1 MDGAWQVP
9 LVPLLPQA
17 DVDEERRRGLAVALE
32 ERVRLRRRDLVDLGA
47 GRGKKLPVARH
58 YFREYSDTEAAGAE
72 KRLLAAHRERDGPC
86 PRNET
91 CDSGPRS
98 AVRGYRGAVSP
109 FARVVACT
117 AAAGAAA
124 AVVVVGVVALQT
136 DPVGAAAPAP
146 KERKGAPPLTLE
158 LGVRTDPQAT
168 GLRRAARL
176 YAAGKHAAAG
186 RAFERIDSVE
196 GRVGEAFATW
206 PVGTVDR
213 MNRLAGLHAQDAV
226 VQLNL
231 GVALFW
237 SGLAGAREAW
247 RAAAASDPDSAYAVA
262 AGNLLHPEYAPGL
275 PIFVTTARPPAAL
288 DGLAPPAQL
297 ELLRRNAARSIDA
310 KLLYGIAL
318 QKLGRQRSAERVF
331 TSAARE
337 APADAE
343 AQVAAA
349 VGRFDKA
356 RPAEAFSRLGPL
368 TRRFPD
374 RATVRFHLGLLL
386 LWSGEVKA
394 AKTQLDRAVSVEP
407 GSPLARQ
414 AQTYLDELARAGV

>member
-1 MDGAWQVP
+1 
-9 LVPLLPQA
+9 
-17 DVDEERRRGLAVALE
+17 
-32 ERVRLRRRDLVDLGA
+32 
-47 GRGKKLPVARH
+47 
-58 YFREYSDTEAAGAE
+58 
-72 KRLLAAHRERDGPC
+72 
-86 PRNET
+86 
-91 CDSGPRS
+91 
-98 AVRGYRGAVSP
+98 VRGYRGAVSP

-168 GLRRAARL
+168 ALRRAARL
-176 YAAGKHAAAG
+176 YAAGKRAAAG
-186 RAFERIDSVE
+186 RAFERIDTVE

-237 SGLAGAREAW
+237 SGLAGAQEAW

-297 ELLRRNAARSIDA
+297 ELLRRNAARSVDG

-331 TSAARE
+331 TSAARQ

-386 LWSGEVKA
+386 LWSGEVKS